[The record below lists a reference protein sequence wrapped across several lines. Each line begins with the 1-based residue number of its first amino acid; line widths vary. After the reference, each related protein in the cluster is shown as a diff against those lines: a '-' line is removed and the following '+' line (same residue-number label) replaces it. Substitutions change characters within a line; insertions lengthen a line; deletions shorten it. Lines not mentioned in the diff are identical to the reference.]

1 MMFGRHFKQV
11 IMRVF
16 YFLSCSALFCG
27 VTGRVM
33 NSTGSP
39 LQQSSDFS
47 LSPAAEPSSSSGVHR
62 VRRKRFISQQ
72 DMVAILDYHNQV
84 RANVFPPAA
93 NMEFMVWD
101 SDLARTAEAWAATC
115 LWEHGPAYLLQ
126 YYGQNLSVWT
136 GGYQSILQLVKSWYD
151 EVNDYVF
158 PYPQFCNPRCPLL
171 CYGPMCTHYTQ
182 MVWAS
187 TNRVGCAVQTCY
199 NMFVWGVLWREA
211 TFLVCNY
218 SPKGNWMGE
227 APYRVGIPCS
237 ACPPSYGGTCRN
249 NMCFPALQSN
259 YMFWFK

>member
-93 NMEFMVWD
+93 NMEFMVRD
-101 SDLARTAEAWAATC
+101 IIFHQD
-115 LWEHGPAYLLQ
+115 
-126 YYGQNLSVWT
+126 
-136 GGYQSILQLVKSWYD
+136 
-151 EVNDYVF
+151 
-158 PYPQFCNPRCPLL
+158 
-171 CYGPMCTHYTQ
+171 
-182 MVWAS
+182 AS
-187 TNRVGCAVQTCY
+187 TITVE
-199 NMFVWGVLWREA
+199 L
-211 TFLVCNY
+211 NY
-218 SPKGNWMGE
+218 CKTGQYITQQRKENIWL
-227 APYRVGIPCS
+227 
-237 ACPPSYGGTCRN
+237 N
-249 NMCFPALQSN
+249 ND
-259 YMFWFK
+259 